1 MNHLYQGDIPTNI
14 KFAGSVAIDTEA
26 MGLKNSRDRLC
37 LVQISSGDNTSHL
50 IQLGAEFGYSAPN
63 LKALLKDNS
72 ILKIFHYARFD
83 LAIIKKYLGVL
94 PTKIY
99 CTKIASKLARTYTDK
114 HGLRELCKELL
125 NIEISKQQQS
135 SYWGGSKLSKSQI
148 KYASNDVLYLH
159 QIKKELDLILDR
171 EKRSH
176 LLSPILKF
184 LPTRVKMDLKG
195 WDNMDIFSHS

>member
-1 MNHLYQGDIPTNI
+1 MNHLYQGDIPNNL
-14 KFAGSVAIDTEA
+14 KFADSVAIDTEA

-50 IQLGAEFGYSAPN
+50 VQVGAEFGYSAPN

-94 PTKIY
+94 PSKIY

-114 HGLRELCKELL
+114 HGLRELCRELL

-135 SYWGGSKLSKSQI
+135 SYWGGYKLSKSQI

-159 QIKKELDLILDR
+159 KIKKELDLILDR
-171 EKRSH
+171 EQRAH

-184 LPTRVKMDLKG
+184 LPTRVKMDLEG
-195 WDNMDIFSHS
+195 WENMDIFSHS